1 MFSVFVSA
9 PNTNDPMAA
18 LELGDRPEPE
28 IADGWARV
36 QVKAASLN
44 HHDVWSLK
52 GQGLPAERMPM
63 ILGTDA
69 AGLDEDGNE
78 VLIHSVVCSPGWTG
92 DETYDPK
99 RSLLSEVHQ
108 GTFAE
113 YVTVP
118 KQNLVPKPAE
128 LSFEEASCLPTA
140 WLTAYRMLTK
150 DSGLNPGDTVLI
162 QGASG
167 GVATAA
173 TAIAKAMGLQV
184 WVTGRSDEKRQTAL
198 ENGAHQVFESGAKLP
213 GKVDAVLE
221 TVGEATW
228 SHSLRSLR
236 PGGTL
241 VVCGATSGF
250 NPPADLARVF
260 FLQMRIIGSTMGNRT
275 ELTALM
281 NLLKTTG
288 VRPAI
293 DRTMPLKDAK
303 DGFQAMVDGETN
315 GKIVF
320 TV

>member
-9 PNTNDPMAA
+9 PNADDPMAA

-28 IADGWARV
+28 AAPGWTRV

-44 HHDVWSLK
+44 HHDLWSLK
-52 GQGLPAERMPM
+52 GQGLSADRMPM

-69 AGLDEDGNE
+69 AGIDEDGNE
-78 VLIHSVVCSPGWTG
+78 VLIHSVISSPGWTG

-118 KQNLVPKPAE
+118 RQNLVAKPAE

-173 TAIAKAMGLQV
+173 TAIARAMGPQV
-184 WVTGRSDEKRQTAL
+184 WVTGRSEEKRQGAL
-198 ENGAHQVFESGAKLP
+198 ANGAHQVFESGARLP
-213 GKVDAVLE
+213 GKVDAVME

-236 PGGTL
+236 PGGT
-241 VVCGATSGF
+241 VVCCGATSGF

-275 ELTALM
+275 ELAALM
-281 NLLKTTG
+281 NLLSTTG

-293 DRTMPLKDAK
+293 DKTLSLKDAK
-303 DGFQAMVDGETN
+303 EGFQAMADGETN

>member
-9 PNTNDPMAA
+9 PNADDPMAA

-28 IADGWARV
+28 VVDGWARV

-52 GQGLPAERMPM
+52 GQGLSEDKMPM

-69 AGLDEDGNE
+69 AGVDEDGNE
-78 VLIHSVVCSPGWTG
+78 VLIHSVISSPGWTG
-92 DETYDPK
+92 DETFDPR

-118 KQNLVPKPAE
+118 KQNLIAKPAE

-150 DSGLNPGDTVLI
+150 DSALKPGDTVLI

-167 GVATAA
+167 GVSTAA

-184 WVTGRSDEKRQTAL
+184 WVTGRSEEKRQAAT
-198 ENGAHQVFESGAKLP
+198 ENGAHQTFESGARLP

-236 PGGTL
+236 PGGTI

-260 FLQMRIIGSTMGNRT
+260 FLQMRIIGSTMGNST
-275 ELTALM
+275 ELGALM

-288 VRPAI
+288 IRPAI
-293 DRTMPLKDAK
+293 DKTLALKDAK
-303 DGFQAMVDGETN
+303 EGFQAMVDGDTN

>member
-9 PNTNDPMAA
+9 PNTDDPLAA

-28 IADGWARV
+28 AADGWTRV

-52 GQGLPAERMPM
+52 GQGLPADRMPM

-69 AGLDEDGNE
+69 AGVDEDGNE
-78 VLIHSVVCSPGWTG
+78 VLIHSVISSPGWTG

-113 YVTVP
+113 YVSVP
-118 KQNLVPKPAE
+118 KQNLVAKPAE

-150 DSGLNPGDTVLI
+150 DSGLKPGDTVLI

-167 GVATAA
+167 GVASAA
-173 TAIAKAMGLQV
+173 TALAKTMGLQV
-184 WVTGRSDEKRQTAL
+184 WVTGRSEEKRQGAL
-198 ENGAHQVFESGAKLP
+198 ENGAHQVFESGARLP

-236 PGGTL
+236 PGGTI
-241 VVCGATSGF
+241 VCCGATSGF

-260 FLQMRIIGSTMGNRT
+260 FLQMRIIGSTMGDRT
-275 ELTALM
+275 ELAALL

-288 VRPAI
+288 LRPTI
-293 DRTMPLKDAK
+293 DKTLPLKEAK
-303 DGFQAMVDGETN
+303 EGFQAMVDGNTN

>member
-9 PNTNDPMAA
+9 PNADDPMAA
-18 LELGDRPEPE
+18 LELGERPEPQV
-28 IADGWARV
+28 ADGWTRV

-52 GQGLPAERMPM
+52 GQGLPEDKMPM

-69 AGLDEDGNE
+69 AGIDEDGNE
-78 VLIHSVVCSPGWTG
+78 VLIHSVISSPGWTG
-92 DETYDPK
+92 DETFDPR

-118 KQNLVPKPAE
+118 KRNLVAKPAE

-150 DSGLNPGDTVLI
+150 DSGLKPGDTVLI

-173 TAIAKAMGLQV
+173 TAIANAMGLQV
-184 WVTGRSDEKRQTAL
+184 WVTGRSEEKLQAAVQ
-198 ENGAHQVFESGAKLP
+198 NGAHQTFDSGARLP

-236 PGGTL
+236 PGGTI
-241 VVCGATSGF
+241 VCCGATSGF

-260 FLQMRIIGSTMGNRT
+260 FLQMRIIGSTMGNST
-275 ELTALM
+275 ELAALM
-281 NLLKTTG
+281 NLLTTTG
-288 VRPAI
+288 IRPAI
-293 DRTMPLKDAK
+293 DKTLPLQDAK
-303 DGFQAMVDGETN
+303 EGFQAMVDGDTN

>member
-9 PNTNDPMAA
+9 PNADDPMAA

-28 IADGWARV
+28 VADGWARV

-44 HHDVWSLK
+44 HHDIWSLK
-52 GQGLPAERMPM
+52 GQGLPEDKMPM

-69 AGLDEDGNE
+69 AGIDQDGNE
-78 VLIHSVVCSPGWTG
+78 VLIHSVISSPGWTG
-92 DETYDPK
+92 DETFDPR

-118 KQNLVPKPAE
+118 KQNLIAKPAE
-128 LSFEEASCLPTA
+128 LSFEEAACLPTA

-150 DSGLNPGDTVLI
+150 DSNLKPGDTVLI

-173 TAIAKAMGLQV
+173 TAIANAMGLQV
-184 WVTGRSDEKRQTAL
+184 WVTGRSEEKRAAAT
-198 ENGAHQVFESGAKLP
+198 ENGAHQVFESGARLP

-236 PGGTL
+236 PGGTI

-260 FLQMRIIGSTMGNRT
+260 FLQMRIIGSTMGNST
-275 ELTALM
+275 ELAALM

-288 VRPAI
+288 IRPAI
-293 DRTMPLKDAK
+293 DKTLPLKDARE
-303 DGFQAMVDGETN
+303 GFQAMVDGDTN